1 VSDRED
7 DDTIVALPVF
17 QPDVP
22 GARVWSRAELEEMLH
37 EQTRQHVQSVA
48 DAAAAFGSASEALDR
63 AVRSARAAGASW
75 ADIGRAV
82 GITRQ
87 SAQARWAQ

>member
-22 GARVWSRAELEEMLH
+22 GARVWSREEMLH